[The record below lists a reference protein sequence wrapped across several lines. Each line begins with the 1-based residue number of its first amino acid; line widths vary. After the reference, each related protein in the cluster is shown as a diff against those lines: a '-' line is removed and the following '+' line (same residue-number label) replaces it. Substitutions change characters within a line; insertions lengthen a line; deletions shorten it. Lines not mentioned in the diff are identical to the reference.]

1 MTLLDADN
9 YTVLETITVSEL
21 TYSFFKCK
29 QTSHNGIHI
38 TGEKTDFVGILGEIS
53 TPNPAIILVCTYMIS
68 LLFVTEKLRVE
79 KNSKMG
85 MRGNMALK
93 F

>member
-29 QTSHNGIHI
+29 QTFHNGIHI

-85 MRGNMALK
+85 MRGNMALN

>member
-85 MRGNMALK
+85 MRGNMALN

>member
-29 QTSHNGIHI
+29 QTSDNGIHI

>member
-53 TPNPAIILVCTYMIS
+53 TPNPAILLVCTYMIS
-68 LLFVTEKLRVE
+68 LLFVTEKE
-79 KNSKMG
+79 TP
-85 MRGNMALK
+85 RGKK